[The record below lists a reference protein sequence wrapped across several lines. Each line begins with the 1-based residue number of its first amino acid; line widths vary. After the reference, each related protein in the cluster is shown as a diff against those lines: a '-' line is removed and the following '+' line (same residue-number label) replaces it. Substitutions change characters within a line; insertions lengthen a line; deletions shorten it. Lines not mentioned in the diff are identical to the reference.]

1 MRKLYCQNHIVKI
14 CGPRLLLCLTAPPQY
29 PLELRFH
36 PQNKLMQKILQN
48 GYHTARMSLI
58 GRVLRRRQECHTLRG
73 GCLAMLGCIHLSLC
87 RAFCKQAALWSS
99 HLKNSVEKMS
109 KTICSCPNCA
119 WKVLPLSCSCLSLL
133 ILILLADGFFFGSSL
148 SSLARVLR

>member
-1 MRKLYCQNHIVKI
+1 MYSIYSRFLNRCTASESAKCDIQIQVQAAISMRKLYCQNHIVKI

-119 WKVLPLSCSCLSLL
+119 
-133 ILILLADGFFFGSSL
+133 
-148 SSLARVLR
+148 